1 MTNNDYIVAQS
12 ATTPSNKELTIEA
25 TKSLTIEQTNKLLA
39 EFDRKYS
46 NRLKTIYAHE
56 TSYEALTEK
65 FLEGD
70 SKVQSLTTQTPQALF
85 LRQCAPPFIIGRLKR
100 KKIIFPQKKEQR

>member
-1 MTNNDYIVAQS
+1 MINNNDININ
-12 ATTPSNKELTIEA
+12 TERTEPLTSSA

-65 FLEGD
+65 FLEY
-70 SKVQSLTTQTPQALF
+70 K
-85 LRQCAPPFIIGRLKR
+85 RLIVEKLN
-100 KKIIFPQKKEQR
+100 FN